1 MTETE
6 INQLLT
12 LQAVRSRAHLVHDLA
27 NRNALNH
34 FDYHPERLDETVEY
48 VIGIIQRDFGPNAY
62 NTIPPHGRWQH
73 FDVGGVPRIDRL
85 LAKWSERGYDD
96 IEKVRSLVDLFFVSV
111 LLDAGAGDLW
121 KFMEPEPEAKNVYSR
136 SEGIAVASLYM
147 FVNGEFA
154 GDNGGNDSRRDIV
167 TGEGLMRFDVDA
179 LYRGFQID
187 DQTNP
192 LVGAGARVEILRK
205 LGASLLHNKDV
216 FGPSG
221 RPGSLVDHLARN
233 GSDTLDYAELWGI
246 LQTLLIPIW
255 PSDRAKVAGKP
266 IGDAWPLAVLRKH
279 ELTANLPADTA
290 TIAPFHK
297 LTQWLAYSLKV
308 PFERLLGTTWK
319 KADLGTGLPEY
330 RNGGLFVD
338 MGVLS
343 LKPEAMER
351 GLQNS
356 GGPLPCFGA
365 GDDEIVEWRAMTVAL
380 LDALH
385 QRILE
390 SGKFGDIRL
399 SLPQV
404 LEAGSWKAGREM
416 AAQKRPETRSSPILN
431 SGDGTLF

>member
-1 MTETE
+1 MSDL
-6 INQLLT
+6 NPLLT
-12 LQAVRSRAHLVHDLA
+12 LQAVRSRAHLVLDLA
-27 NRNALNH
+27 KQNALNH
-34 FDYHPERLDETVEY
+34 FEFHAEKLDETVEY
-48 VIGIIQRDFGPNAY
+48 VIRIIQRDFGPDRY

-73 FDVGGVPRIDRL
+73 FEVGSVPRINKL
-85 LAKWSERGYDD
+85 LKQWSERGYDEK
-96 IEKVRSLVDLFFVSV
+96 EKVRSLLDLFFVSV

-121 KFMEPEPEAKNVYSR
+121 TFTEPGTGNVFNR

-147 FVNGEFA
+147 FLDGEFA
-154 GDNGGNDSRRDIV
+154 GNTGSEEDGRKDIV
-167 TGEGLMRFDVDA
+167 TGEGLKTFSVEA

-192 LVGAGARVEILRK
+192 LVGAAARVEILQK
-205 LGASLLHNKDV
+205 LGASLLENSEI
-216 FGPSG
+216 FSEAG
-221 RPGSLVDHLARN
+221 RPGRLVDYLTRN
-233 GSDTLDYAELWGI
+233 GTDNLDYAELWST

-255 PSDRAKVAGKP
+255 PSDRTKVAGKP
-266 IGDAWPLAVLRKH
+266 IGDAWALSLLRKH
-279 ELTANLPADTA
+279 ESTANADSETA

-308 PFERLLGTTWK
+308 PFERLLGTSWK
-319 KADLGTGLPEY
+319 NAELGTGLPEY

-338 MGVLS
+338 MGVLI
-343 LKPEAMER
+343 LKPEALER
-351 GLQNS
+351 GLNIS

-380 LDALH
+380 LDVLH
-385 QRILE
+385 QRITE
-390 SGKFGDIRL
+390 SGRFGDVKL

-416 AAQKRPETRSSPILN
+416 AAQKRPESRSSPILN